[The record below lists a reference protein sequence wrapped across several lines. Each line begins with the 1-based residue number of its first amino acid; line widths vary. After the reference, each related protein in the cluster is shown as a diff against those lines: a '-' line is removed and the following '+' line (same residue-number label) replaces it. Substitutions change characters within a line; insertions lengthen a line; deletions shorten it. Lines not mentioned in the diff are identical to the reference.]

1 MLTTAIRLPRL
12 MSLLT
17 KFYAHLSFVLSTR
30 NQTMKYVFI
39 SSLIVTLGLGSIAL
53 ADSKEI
59 MLKNPS
65 DLKWEKM
72 LPDLGE
78 DSPLFSIL
86 RVDANTKA
94 TTLMIEFPKAIY
106 IPKHTHEMS
115 ETHIILGGSHLF
127 ESEGKRFDVK
137 EHGYIY
143 MPGKFVHE
151 AWVPAGAKAII
162 ILEDGWKV
170 DWLKAGPTRLDLG
183 KIAPLF

>member
-1 MLTTAIRLPRL
+1 MKLLIMTLMVAVGVTA
-12 MSLLT
+12 SAT
-17 KFYAHLSFVLSTR
+17 SKTDE
-30 NQTMKYVFI
+30 
-39 SSLIVTLGLGSIAL
+39 IV
-53 ADSKEI
+53 
-59 MLKNPS
+59 LKNHA

-86 RVDANTKA
+86 RVDPKTKA

-106 IPKHTHEMS
+106 IPKHTHKKS

-127 ESEGKRFDVK
+127 EANGKRYEVK

-143 MPGKFVHE
+143 MPGMFVHE

-170 DWLKAGPTRLDLG
+170 DWLKGGPTAQDIG
-183 KIAPLF
+183 KTAPLF